1 MKRTHVHI
9 LFRRL
14 TMNVVLFIYLFNA
27 VFHSSDCTLYFR
39 SPTLGMIKHLL
50 GIAE

>member
-1 MKRTHVHI
+1 MEHMKHAYVHI
-9 LFRRL
+9 SFRRL

-39 SPTLGMIKHLL
+39 LPTLGVIN
-50 GIAE
+50 E